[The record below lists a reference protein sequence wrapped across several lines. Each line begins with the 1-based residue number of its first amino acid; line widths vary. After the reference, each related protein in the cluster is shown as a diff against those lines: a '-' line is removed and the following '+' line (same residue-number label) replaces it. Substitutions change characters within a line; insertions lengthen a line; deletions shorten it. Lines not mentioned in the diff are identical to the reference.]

1 MTGASETV
9 AMLRREVESM
19 GVEWSVDLDLG
30 DKARQPYRTVNP
42 RKKPPGPQP
51 TNGEVVDH
59 LAKMGRDPFVVTED
73 DRAALVARAVALHAA
88 GVRGAALW
96 VGTSSAWRARVAER
110 MRAGT
115 AAPAVS
121 AAWAARKARLGYPT
135 TPSVAS
141 AQLVR
146 AIQGAALRVRRT
158 R

>member
-1 MTGASETV
+1 MLAVECLDANVVQDMMSGGLD
-9 AMLRREVESM
+9 AMARDLTRR
-19 GVEWSVDLDLG
+19 
-30 DKARQPYRTVNP
+30 
-42 RKKPPGPQP
+42 
-51 TNGEVVDH
+51 VVDH

-73 DRAALVARAVALHAA
+73 DRAALVARAVALHAS

-96 VGTSSAWRARVAER
+96 VGTSSTWRARVAER